1 LEGRDEIKVQN
12 QEKEQTWLEHIRIGE
27 ELGNARKINEW
38 LLPLLKSN
46 LTNKSLK
53 DIMLLSVG
61 CGFGVD
67 VDCLVNSGVNAYGI
81 EAFSRTKMWQLRKNE
96 GRLIVADG
104 RNMPFKDEIFD
115 VIYSS
120 EVLEH
125 VGYEEQENTEANRV
139 REEREK
145 FANELTRVLKP
156 GGVIIIT
163 TPNRHFCIDIGH
175 RANFWGIRV
184 HSPFNDFTLSVKDIK
199 SFFLQKCGCSDIATL
214 PYRNFITWD
223 LYIKNYP
230 IIRLLY
236 PLIKVYWGL
245 LDRLKFLRSSFL
257 SAHLILAIKK

>member
-1 LEGRDEIKVQN
+1 MI
-12 QEKEQTWLEHIRIGE
+12 
-27 ELGNARKINEW
+27 
-38 LLPLLKSN
+38 
-46 LTNKSLK
+46 
-53 DIMLLSVG
+53 
-61 CGFGVD
+61 
-67 VDCLVNSGVNAYGI
+67 Y
-81 EAFSRTKMWQLRKNE
+81 
-96 GRLIVADG
+96 
-104 RNMPFKDEIFD
+104 

-156 GGVIIIT
+156 GGIIIIT

-184 HSPFNDFTLSVKDIK
+184 HSPFNDFTLSVTDIK

-236 PLIKVYWGL
+236 PVIKVYWRL